1 MSFPEKKSYN
11 PHVNIEYV
19 DDNGRDLTPKEVKK
33 CVAWTVEASAIDT
46 STMLWLFIWSNVLV
60 CLVMFVNLH
69 TS

>member
-46 STMLWLFIWSNVLV
+46 
-60 CLVMFVNLH
+60 
-69 TS
+69 